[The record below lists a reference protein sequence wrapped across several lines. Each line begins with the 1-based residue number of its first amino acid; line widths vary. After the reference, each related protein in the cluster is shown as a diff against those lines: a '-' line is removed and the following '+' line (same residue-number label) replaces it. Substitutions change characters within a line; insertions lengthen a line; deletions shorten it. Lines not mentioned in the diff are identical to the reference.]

1 MFKTHS
7 IAELH
12 RLNQDSYR
20 FIDLNLCKKGD
31 GLFDNYLD
39 MVYIITME
47 NSDRHE
53 KMISELKKNKP
64 YHKIKILYNKGFK
77 NTNKVLPENG
87 SNYDL
92 VDANRHIFMDAMS
105 NDYENILIFEDDVC
119 FYENYTKQDIENIGN
134 FIKTNNY
141 DLYDIGPCGV
151 SFCIPYIYD
160 LNQYCVFFR
169 TGSHSIIYNKCFIE
183 KFFNET
189 KLIHHIDMYTNH
201 IKFKKFNYYNQI
213 CYQLFPKTENQK
225 TWFIACKEIFYF
237 DFLSKIVMDIIFYLI
252 THFKVDSSPKY
263 IPFIYNLNKLLGS
276 TLVIITT
283 LIILWI
289 IYRIYKFLRFF
300 YQYSINGKKD

>member
-20 FIDLNLCKKGD
+20 FIDLNLCKKGG

-64 YHKIKILYNKGFK
+64 FHKIKILYNKGFK

-87 SNYDL
+87 TNYDL

-119 FYENYTKQDIENIGN
+119 FYENYTTQDIENIGN
-134 FIKTNNY
+134 FIKTKHY
-141 DLYDIGPCGV
+141 V
-151 SFCIPYIYD
+151 
-160 LNQYCVFFR
+160 
-169 TGSHSIIYNKCFIE
+169 NKKHIF
-183 KFFNET
+183 KF
-189 KLIHHIDMYTNH
+189 
-201 IKFKKFNYYNQI
+201 
-213 CYQLFPKTENQK
+213 
-225 TWFIACKEIFYF
+225 
-237 DFLSKIVMDIIFYLI
+237 
-252 THFKVDSSPKY
+252 
-263 IPFIYNLNKLLGS
+263 
-276 TLVIITT
+276 
-283 LIILWI
+283 
-289 IYRIYKFLRFF
+289 
-300 YQYSINGKKD
+300 